1 MDDYRRLWLS
11 GVYQRYARDV
21 HNVIC
26 FRLRQYGLDDA
37 ADDLLQE
44 VFMTAM
50 DKSES
55 LFTHPDIRRWLFAT
69 ASNKAMNY
77 GCKKANERRRTAGN
91 IEPEDMEQIPD
102 PSAEIALERILDEE
116 IDCEDVIRRVK
127 GSLTEPEKQLY
138 AKAYEARESSTELS
152 MAYGISEAAMRMR
165 LSRLRKRVL
174 FVIKNILQYMLQSFI
189 SQILK

>member
-1 MDDYRRLWLS
+1 MEDLRRMWLS
-11 GVYQRYARDV
+11 GVYQRYAKDV
-21 HNVIC
+21 FNVIC

-44 VFMTAM
+44 VFLTAM
-50 DKSES
+50 DKCGS
-55 LFTHPDIRRWLFAT
+55 LVSHPDIRRWLFAT

-77 GCKKANERRRTAGN
+77 GCKRANEKRRTVWTV
-91 IEPEDMEQIPD
+91 EPDDTEQIPD

-127 GSLTEPEKQLY
+127 DSLTKPEQLLY
-138 AKAYEARESSTELS
+138 AQAYEANESPAELS

-165 LSRLRKRVL
+165 ISRLRKRILV
-174 FVIKNILQYMLQSFI
+174 VVKNILQYMLQGFI
-189 SQILK
+189 RQII